1 MLYKKQSF
9 TYFCKVKKTSKYN
22 WSMVVFLT
30 IIPIIGIVGT
40 SFYVYYNGIELFEPI
55 LLISLWF
62 FTGMGITMG
71 YHRLFAHKS
80 YRTNTI
86 LEWILMIFGSIALEN
101 TILKWSSDHRRHH
114 SLSDTDD
121 DPYTIKK
128 GFWHAHIGWILKNT
142 DPEKEKISGVKDLEK
157 KSAVIFQNKY
167 YFHIAFVGGF
177 LIPLAIGF
185 YYNRP
190 LGGLLWGTF
199 LRITLV
205 HHATFFI
212 NSLCHYSGKRTY
224 DVNSTSR
231 DSWFVSLFTFGEGY
245 HNYHHKFP
253 SDYRNGIKW
262 YAYDPSKWLI
272 KVFSYFK
279 ITSNLIRTNDYQ
291 ILQSRFEVI
300 SYTIT
305 EKVKKSN
312 KNYLIARKM
321 DLEILKNSANEIISK
336 IKNLEL
342 PKNKIGTQISSD
354 SLINYKKKMVKV
366 LADLDLISRSLS
378 YS

>member
-1 MLYKKQSF
+1 MKKA
-9 TYFCKVKKTSKYN
+9 SKYN
-22 WSMVVFLT
+22 WSMVAFLT

-40 SFYVYYNGIELFEPI
+40 SFYIYYNGVELYEPI

-167 YFHIAFVGGF
+167 YYHIAFVGGF

-190 LGGLLWGTF
+190 VGGLLWGTF

-231 DSWFVSLFTFGEGY
+231 DSWLVSLFTFGEGY

-272 KVFSYFK
+272 KVFSYLK
-279 ITSNLIRTNDYQ
+279 ITSNLIMTNDYQ

-300 SYTIT
+300 SNTIT

-321 DLEILKNSANEIISK
+321 DLEILKNSANDLMSK
-336 IKNLEL
+336 IKTLEL
-342 PKNKIGTQISSD
+342 PKNKINAQINGESV
-354 SLINYKKKMVKV
+354 INYKKKMIKV
-366 LADLDLISRSLS
+366 LADLDSISKSLS

>member
-9 TYFCKVKKTSKYN
+9 TYFCKVKEASKYN
-22 WSMVVFLT
+22 GSMVVFLT

-279 ITSNLIRTNDYQ
+279 ITSNLIRTNDYL